1 MTTLAGAR
9 PAFAPALGARGLSL
23 RTRRRLVE
31 ALKAALVLL
40 AAALVLAPIL
50 WIGSAAFK
58 THLDVFQLRVFFT
71 PTLENFARIMEAPYD
86 IDAKLLNSA
95 IVAGATVLVA
105 IPLATMAA
113 YSFSRF
119 RLVGE
124 KVMFVMILATQ
135 FVPAVVIVLPFF
147 IMFRDLGLLDT
158 RLALILVDLA
168 IVMPYATWMIKGFID
183 GIPLET
189 EEAALVDGSTRMQV
203 IRNIVLPMAAP
214 GIVTAG
220 IFSFIIAW
228 NEFLFALIITR
239 QDAVTLPVG
248 LALFKAEEGD
258 LWHLLAA
265 AGLLIM
271 APMFALALA
280 VQKHFVQGMTMGAVR

>member
-1 MTTLAGAR
+1 MSAVIQAR
-9 PAFAPALGARGLSL
+9 PATIRAPVRFVSL
-23 RTRRRLVE
+23 RNRRRLIE
-31 ALKAALVLL
+31 AFKVALILL
-40 AAALVLAPIL
+40 AAIMVLTPIL
-50 WIGSAAFK
+50 WIGSTAFK
-58 THLDVFQLRVFFT
+58 SHVDVFQLKMLFT
-71 PTLENFARIMEAPYD
+71 PTLANFARIMEPPFD
-86 IDAKLLNSA
+86 IHKKLLNST

-124 KVMFVMILATQ
+124 RMMFVMILATQ

-147 IMFRDLGLLDT
+147 VMFRDLGMLDT
-158 RLALILVDLA
+158 RAALILVDLA

-183 GIPLET
+183 GIPQET
-189 EEAALVDGSTRMQV
+189 EEAALVDGSTRLQV
-203 IRNIVLPMAAP
+203 IKNVVLPMAAP

-265 AGLLIM
+265 AGLIIM
-271 APMFALALA
+271 APMFLLALV